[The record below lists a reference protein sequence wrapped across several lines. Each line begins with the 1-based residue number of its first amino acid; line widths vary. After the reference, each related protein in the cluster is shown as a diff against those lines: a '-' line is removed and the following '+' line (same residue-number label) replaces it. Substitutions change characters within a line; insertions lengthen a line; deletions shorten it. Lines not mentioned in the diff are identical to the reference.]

1 MLQQA
6 AVLLYDNYRMSKQ
19 AISVTLSPDNLVWLR
34 GRALVAGRISLS
46 EFLDRIVTRA
56 RTGGAPPRPAR
67 SMKGVLAELGDE
79 DIPSAPAVQPDVWT
93 ALEAKWA
100 GWVEGLD
107 LSAARPVRGGSRG
120 EGA

>member
-46 EFLDRIVTRA
+46 EFLDRLVTRA
-56 RTGGAPPRPAR
+56 RTGGAPAKPAR
-67 SMKGVLAELGDE
+67 SMKGAFAEFGDA
-79 DIPSAPAVQPDVWT
+79 DIPAAPAIDPAVWA
-93 ALEAKWA
+93 ALEAKWE
-100 GWVEGLD
+100 GWLDGLD
-107 LSAARPVRGGSRG
+107 LSAPSSRLGGPRGQ
-120 EGA
+120 GA